1 MSKKAEKVFTLE
13 EGCLLSDA
21 LLAYQGTMSLLIASG
36 TIKKDWAAKRILD
49 CQKVREVVRE
59 HTAER

>member
-21 LLAYQGTMSLLIASG
+21 LLSYQGNLSVLIAAG
-36 TIKKDWAAKRILD
+36 VIKKDWAAKRIQD
-49 CQKVREVVRE
+49 CQKIREVVRE